1 MSKLSLIPFPQFS
14 WKEKSNLLSKM
25 DLSHIIPTL
34 EGEMAADG
42 KELLQEPG
50 MLYDPIR
57 KFQGNAKTAKEN
69 QPLPKVCSGVA
80 VPAQEGDPGA
90 TPRIPPHIQAR

>member
-50 MLYDPIR
+50 MLHDPIR
-57 KFQGNAKTAKEN
+57 KFQGNAKTAKQN
-69 QPLPKVCSGVA
+69 QPLAKVCSGVA
-80 VPAQEGDPGA
+80 APAQEGDPGA
-90 TPRIPPHIQAR
+90 TPRIPLHIQAR